1 MIREKYLGSRGK
13 AYWPAGELVFVK
25 QIDFFTYEKINLFLW
40 LNAKTPRCSP
50 ISFSTPPRTFCFPL
64 AKDRTIFYI
73 LNIQFFL

>member
-13 AYWPAGELVFVK
+13 AYWTAGELVFVK